1 MQEYCYNNLTEFLT
15 EWENNGKYFEM
26 LRLMAQLSRLFSEN
40 NVPYLDYRLTENLF
54 CRYFKAMNDAR
65 SCTAYDARISCV
77 GIGIKTFI
85 LNKKDQSIE
94 KIAEFNKL
102 KKTLEGLHGLDLARK
117 IGQYRNDRMIF
128 ANNTFDVTETQ
139 YHIVGRKEGLLR
151 IFNCPYDEVDVEN
164 IHLEKDDP
172 TSIAFD
178 DGKNYFIFNKSKS
191 VLMKRFEVPLKG
203 YKDVE
208 VEIVSEPLG
217 LLEDFFVRY
226 SKGLENTPKR
236 IRGVDYVML
245 PLYSVRDGS
254 VPMKSGLNQW
264 NAGGR
269 ARHEDEVYI
278 PVPIAIH
285 RNYPNFFPDR
295 DTPFALHLPD
305 GRVLSAK
312 ICQENGKALM
322 SNPNRD
328 LGNWL
333 LRKVLK
339 KKPLELVTWED
350 FNLYG
355 FDSICVENLHTTTVD
370 GEREYKIY
378 FTSSS
383 ESYSEFIE

>member
-1 MQEYCYNNLTEFLT
+1 
-15 EWENNGKYFEM
+15 
-26 LRLMAQLSRLFSEN
+26 
-40 NVPYLDYRLTENLF
+40 
-54 CRYFKAMNDAR
+54 
-65 SCTAYDARISCV
+65 
-77 GIGIKTFI
+77 
-85 LNKKDQSIE
+85 
-94 KIAEFNKL
+94 
-102 KKTLEGLHGLDLARK
+102 
-117 IGQYRNDRMIF
+117 
-128 ANNTFDVTETQ
+128 
-139 YHIVGRKEGLLR
+139 
-151 IFNCPYDEVDVEN
+151 
-164 IHLEKDDP
+164 
-172 TSIAFD
+172 
-178 DGKNYFIFNKSKS
+178 
-191 VLMKRFEVPLKG
+191 
-203 YKDVE
+203 
-208 VEIVSEPLG
+208 
-217 LLEDFFVRY
+217 
-226 SKGLENTPKR
+226 
-236 IRGVDYVML
+236 ML

-355 FDSICVENLHTTTVD
+355 FDSVCVENLHTTTVD